1 MDTYLQLYA
10 DQVSFAAGFYV
21 NGTFHL
27 NVMQQL
33 NVSKIVLSLEG
44 KESYS
49 ATAETEEVIKL
60 KFDLA
65 SFANQVLPPGH
76 YSFPFQL

>member
-21 NGTFHL
+21 NGTLHL
-27 NVMQQL
+27 NASQHC

-44 KESYS
+44 KETWSY
-49 ATAETEEVIKL
+49 TAETKEVIKL
-60 KFDLA
+60 DFDLA
-65 SFANQVLPPGH
+65 SFADQGGIPPGH
-76 YSFPFQL
+76 YSFPF